1 VSDPPQP
8 DSGLRVEQSNTPEI
22 SANIIEEVAA
32 WGTSE
37 GYPNW
42 IPGSFA
48 GPDSRGVSHLLGD
61 IAVGALYLVWRGDE
75 AVATISL
82 LEVDPMFWPNA
93 GNDAL
98 YVHRFAVRRAAAG
111 AGRTALLWCTDEAR
125 RRGRSFVRLDCLRDN
140 PGIRRYY
147 ERFGFV
153 AVDEKVING
162 TSYALYEIAVSRD
175 S

>member
-1 VSDPPQP
+1 VSDPRQSDP
-8 DSGLRVEQSNTPEI
+8 GLRLAQSSTPEI
-22 SANIIEEVAA
+22 SASIIEEVAA

-37 GYPNW
+37 GFPNW
-42 IPGSFA
+42 IPGTFA

-61 IAVGALYLVWRGDE
+61 IAQGALYLVWRGDE

-82 LEVDPMFWPNA
+82 LEVDPMFWPEA

-111 AGRTALLWCTDEAR
+111 AGRTALLWCVDEAR
-125 RRGRSFVRLDCLRDN
+125 RRGRSFVRLDCLEDN

-162 TSYALYEIAVSRD
+162 TSYALYEIPVPPVS
-175 S
+175 